1 MTGMYLEHYGVLG
14 MKWGVRK
21 SHAEQARSQKE
32 KLEKYKTKEL
42 GKIEKRQTKFH
53 NKYQKYVERRAK
65 RGKDPSIK
73 KQNLQEARREV
84 YKMEK
89 KAIKNMS
96 YKDMQKEKLAVGK
109 EYTKTVLITAG
120 MQSVSALAGLPVSAI
135 YIGSPAG
142 AKIKEREKRTQWE
155 YQSQLLQKKR

>member
-21 SHAEQARSQKE
+21 SHAEQAHSRKE

-65 RGKDPSIK
+65 HGKDPSIK

-96 YKDMQKEKLAVGK
+96 YKDMQKEKLEVGK
-109 EYTKTVLITAG
+109 AYTKTVLVTAG
-120 MQSVSALAGLPVSAI
+120 MTGMAALSGLPLTAI
-135 YIGSPAG
+135 YIASPTG

-155 YQSQLLQKKR
+155 YQSSALQKKR